1 MSRNKDPAVLLYT
14 SDFLTGT
21 ALMNFTQRG
30 MYITLLCLQHQ
41 QGHLS
46 QEDII
51 NVCGKL
57 DSKVLSKFEKDSS
70 GLYFNKRME
79 EEIVKRIDFCRV
91 RQVNGSKGGRPRN
104 EEKPI
109 GYPVAKP
116 TGKPTKNLPENEN
129 INNTKNSTMYIHSTT
144 TTTNDKPLT
153 SVCVSSAH
161 THTPTREEVEE
172 YFKEQGYTFAERF
185 YCYYQS
191 TAWEGVEDWKSRAA
205 LWKLDDDRKA
215 KESEKSRY
223 GSFNADEAFN
233 AALERSYKD

>member
-1 MSRNKDPAVLLYT
+1 MDKVYLPFYYSWLEITEGMSNE
-14 SDFLTGT
+14 DF
-21 ALMNFTQRG
+21 
-30 MYITLLCLQHQ
+30 
-41 QGHLS
+41 
-46 QEDII
+46 
-51 NVCGKL
+51 GKL
-57 DSKVLSKFEKDSS
+57 VRAILLFSQNGTETKFDTPTLGIAYSFMVDVILRAQKKSVAGKKGMEKRWGKKNDSLSV
-70 GLYFNKRME
+70 NN
-79 EEIVKRIDFCRV
+79 IVNNTLI
-91 RQVNGSKGGRPRN
+91 
-104 EEKPI
+104 
-109 GYPVAKP
+109 
-116 TGKPTKNLPENEN
+116 TKNTNKN
-129 INNTKNSTMYIHSTT
+129 INTNTNS
-144 TTTNDKPLT
+144 
-153 SVCVSSAH
+153 VSGAGAPTH